1 MNERNVA
8 IICSG
13 AAERHGKN
21 FSLDLEGK
29 ELIGENHDGTF
40 TIYDLEKGSVIE
52 QSDNPIDPRAIMRNR
67 DIAQHTDPNINSP
80 IVLD

>member
-1 MNERNVA
+1 MKERNVA
-8 IICSG
+8 IIYSD
-13 AAERHGKN
+13 AKDRHGKN
-21 FSLDLEGK
+21 LSQDLEGK
-29 ELIGENHDGTF
+29 ELIGVNHDGTF
-40 TIYDLEKGSVIE
+40 TIYDLENRSVIE